1 MRNSALNFK
10 IILGTIYI
18 TILFVLLYL
27 FFTNFD
33 YKDFTNFVLIKEKA
47 LLLEALV
54 NNNYIFLGLI
64 FFLFSIIWTLLFG
77 FGTPL
82 ALFSGFVFGKW
93 AGSIILVLGLS
104 IGSFFLYILVKYF
117 FHNLVKKMF
126 YDKFQKFL
134 FKFKKNEFT
143 IFFIYRLIGGLPFGL
158 ANILPILFNI
168 KLKNYFFG
176 TFLGIFP
183 SIFILASFGEG
194 IEKII
199 KTNNKMPSLFS
210 ALSEPSIFFPILGFL
225 LILILAF
232 FCKKYFNK
240 I

>member
-1 MRNSALNFK
+1 MRNKALNFK

-18 TILFVLLYL
+18 TIFFVLLYL

-33 YKDFTNFVLIKEKA
+33 YKDFNNFVLIKEKA
-47 LLLEALV
+47 LQLEELV
-54 NNNYIFLGLI
+54 NSNYIFLGLI
-64 FFLFSIIWTLLFG
+64 FFFLSIIWTLLLG

-82 ALFSGFVFGKW
+82 ALFSGFIFGKW

-104 IGSFFLYILVKYF
+104 IGSLLLYILVKYF
-117 FHNLVKKMF
+117 FHNLVKKIF
-126 YDKFQKFL
+126 YDRFKKFL
-134 FKFKKNEFT
+134 FKFQKNEFI

-199 KTNNKMPSLFS
+199 KTNNQMPGLFK
-210 ALSEPSIFFPILGFL
+210 ALSEPSIFIPILGFL
-225 LILILAF
+225 LILILTF